1 MKQILLT
8 LIILATLSSSGLSQ
22 KTLTQCSDSGT
33 KDTTSVI
40 NAHQAFLISATFKRM
55 LYLDKKVDLLTN
67 LNEQN
72 AVQKL
77 KYKGIID
84 THEKTISLLQEDARK
99 NSQML
104 SDESRR
110 KKKWRNAT
118 FVTSGLLLLTWG
130 MIVYL

>member
-1 MKQILLT
+1 
-8 LIILATLSSSGLSQ
+8 
-22 KTLTQCSDSGT
+22 
-33 KDTTSVI
+33 
-40 NAHQAFLISATFKRM
+40 M

>member
-1 MKQILLT
+1 
-8 LIILATLSSSGLSQ
+8 
-22 KTLTQCSDSGT
+22 
-33 KDTTSVI
+33 
-40 NAHQAFLISATFKRM
+40 M
-55 LYLDKKVDLLTN
+55 LYLDKKVELLTN

-72 AVQKL
+72 DVQKL

-84 THEKTISLLQEDARK
+84 AYENTISLLQEDARK
-99 NSQML
+99 NSQTL
-104 SDESRR
+104 SDENRR

>member
-1 MKQILLT
+1 
-8 LIILATLSSSGLSQ
+8 
-22 KTLTQCSDSGT
+22 
-33 KDTTSVI
+33 
-40 NAHQAFLISATFKRM
+40 M
-55 LYLDKKVDLLTN
+55 LYLDKKVELLTN

-72 AVQKL
+72 AIQKS

-84 THEKTISLLQEDARK
+84 THEKTISLLQEEVK
-99 NSQML
+99 QNSQTL
-104 SDESRR
+104 SDENRR

>member
-8 LIILATLSSSGLSQ
+8 LIILATLSSSSISQ
-22 KTLTQCSDSGT
+22 KTLTQCSDSGK

-55 LYLDKKVDLLTN
+55 LYLDKKVVLLTN
-67 LNEQN
+67 LDEQN
-72 AVQKL
+72 AIQKS
-77 KYKGIID
+77 KYKGIIN
-84 THEKTISLLQEDARK
+84 THENTISLLQEQARQ
-99 NSQML
+99 NAQL
-104 SDESRR
+104 LADENRK